1 MKTLMKLATVA
12 ALCATTMIVPASARV
27 FVGVGI
33 NLTPPAPRM
42 EVRPVAPWHDGV
54 WIDGHWGRRD
64 GDWVWKPGHWAR
76 GGGHAGWIPG
86 HYDRRGEWIEGH
98 WR

>member
-1 MKTLMKLATVA
+1 MKTLIKLATVA
-12 ALCATTMIVPASARV
+12 AVCATMASTADARV
-27 FVGVGI
+27 FVGI
-33 NLTPPAPRM
+33 SLTPPAPRV

-64 GDWVWKPGHWAR
+64 GEWVWKPGHWER
-76 GGGHAGWIPG
+76 GYGHAGWVPG
-86 HYDRRGEWIEGH
+86 HYDRRGDWVEGH